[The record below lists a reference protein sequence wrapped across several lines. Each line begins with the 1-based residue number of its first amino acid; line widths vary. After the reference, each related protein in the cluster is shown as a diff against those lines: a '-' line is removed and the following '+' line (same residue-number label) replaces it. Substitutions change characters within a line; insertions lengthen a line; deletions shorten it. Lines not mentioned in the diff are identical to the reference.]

1 MNKYARGY
9 ASFAVRNRKA
19 LLVIMSVIT
28 IISAFFIKDLDIR
41 NDPDTLLPEA
51 NRYVATNAYGEQ
63 KFGFG
68 NIMVVGFV
76 LKDCI
81 GGNDPYSDADQI
93 ERYDP
98 KTGLRIHE
106 SAPAKMTQEICEN
119 SSGAWDTSSDVYQPW
134 FVNMVKDAHD
144 DMVSLDHAR
153 GNNFMDIAAQK
164 IKYMGA
170 SEEGGLKFERLIPM
184 DGISISDN
192 AVSGVQLAHLKKGIE
207 TNPVLAPMLMLK
219 KTIEGDRC
227 EFAKGDWYNDDICKA
242 KGFFIV
248 GDYADTVKVDY
259 LPWVSSTIDLV
270 DEIKSKYGDR
280 VEVRIAGEP
289 YFLAY
294 MLHDLVQKW
303 WLFAISFLI
312 VILALW
318 YLNKGWRGS
327 VFPII
332 GVVATIVITL
342 GVMGF
347 TQYKLTTMMVLT
359 PMLLLAIGTG
369 HAVQVVRR
377 YLSEL
382 HETDC
387 KPMKAAELAIAHTIV
402 PATLA
407 IITDMAGFF
416 TLSFVDIS
424 FYKAYAYFGMFGMM
438 TILITTTTLAPIL
451 MAMNTPRDIKRDSA
465 MCSSSA
471 FEINMAR
478 VLTNVITGKLKVI
491 PIAMV
496 IALVSWSAIQTKI
509 QIPATAGAS
518 PMPGLEVGINYS
530 RAAFK
535 YDSDVNVDLR
545 RLGEVMPGVISVN
558 IPIKGRVEHFPML
571 EACSYDGSMP
581 EGTRCWD
588 EDEDPAQGAFN
599 NAEVM
604 AAIEKTEDWMR
615 SHPNIGFTGSYIQ
628 FLKIVNM
635 LMMTP
640 DGQEPDL
647 KYFHIPNAEFIYKNM
662 DVYGDTED
670 PEWIPNANEVVT
682 GFNGLL
688 EANTNAGDLDS
699 FVAKDWNE
707 GVIMGFVNTMDPV
720 KTHQT
725 VKDIQKWFED
735 NKDEP
740 GFNMVNWGFK
750 SGDIITM
757 PEAGICSIS
766 SINDANSSSKK
777 KDCIKNNGEWVSKV
791 VQIEDSGTTTMSV
804 GGFLGATE
812 ATHDVADVEY
822 IRSPLITALAIFIIS
837 ALIFGSPLLA
847 GILTS
852 ALLITLFGQYGLG
865 AYYTSVENWSGNLHF
880 ATLVSLSIAM
890 GLGVDY
896 SIYMISRLKEEM
908 RETGGK
914 WKESLKNTLE
924 TTGAAVF
931 ASIVV
936 LLASFIP
943 LLMTQL
949 ANTWALGVFISEA
962 LIIDVVIALTIVP
975 LLIYV
980 FKPKYVFGEK

>member
-1 MNKYARGY
+1 MNNFAAKYA
-9 ASFAVRNRKA
+9 AFVIRNRKVILA
-19 LLVIMSVIT
+19 LTAIFTLFMG
-28 IISAFFIKDLDIR
+28 FFIQDLDIR
-41 NDPDTLLPEA
+41 NDPDTLLPET

-76 LKDCI
+76 LKDCV
-81 GGNDPYSDADQI
+81 GGNDPYADADKI
-93 ERYDP
+93 INFDP
-98 KTGLRIHE
+98 ETGLRIHE
-106 SAPAKMTQEICEN
+106 SAPVKMTQTICE
-119 SSGAWDTSSDVYQPW
+119 SAGGAWEDSADVYQPW
-134 FVNMVKDAHD
+134 FVNMVQKAHN
-144 DMVSLDHAR
+144 DMVALKHSR

-164 IKYMGA
+164 IKYMGT
-170 SEEGGLKFERLIPM
+170 SEDGGLKFERLIPVA
-184 DGISISDN
+184 GINTTDKQV
-192 AVSGVQLAHLKKGIE
+192 ADKQLAHLKKGIE

-219 KTIEGDRC
+219 QAKDGTRC
-227 EFAKGDWYNDDICKA
+227 EFAEEGWFDDDVCQA

-248 GDYADTVKVDY
+248 GDYADTVKTDY
-259 LPWVSSTIDLV
+259 LPWVTSTINLV
-270 DEIKSKYGDR
+270 DAIKAEHGNR

-294 MLHDLVQKW
+294 MLYDLVQKW

-312 VILALW
+312 VVGMLW

-327 VFPII
+327 IFPLI
-332 GVVATIVITL
+332 GVVATIIITL
-342 GVMGF
+342 GLMGF
-347 TQYKLTTMMVLT
+347 TAYKLTTMMVLT

-377 YLSEL
+377 YQSEL
-382 HETDC
+382 HTH
-387 KPMKAAELAIAHTIV
+387 KLLPMSAAERAIAVTIV

-407 IITDMAGFF
+407 IVTDMVGFF

-438 TILITTTTLAPIL
+438 TILITTTTIAPIL
-451 MAMNTPRDIKRDSA
+451 MAMFPGKEVKHDASLVEA
-465 MCSSSA
+465 SA
-471 FEINMAR
+471 FEKGMAKT
-478 VLTNVITGKLKVI
+478 LTSVITGKMKII
-491 PIAMV
+491 PIGLI
-496 IALVSWSAIQTKI
+496 IALVAWSTVQTKVL
-509 QIPATAGAS
+509 S
-518 PMPGLEVGINYS
+518 PTENSAMPGVEIGINYS

-535 YDSDVNVDLR
+535 YDADANIDLR

-571 EACSYDGSMP
+571 PACEYDGSQAP
-581 EGTRCWD
+581 GTPCWD
-588 EDEDPAQGAFN
+588 EDEDAPQGAFN
-599 NAEVM
+599 NADVM

-640 DGQEPDL
+640 EGEEPNL
-647 KYFHIPNAEFIYKNM
+647 KYFHVPNEAFIANNM
-662 DVYGDTED
+662 DVYGDPDD
-670 PEWIPNANEVVT
+670 PEWVPNANEVVT

-699 FVAKDWNE
+699 FVAKGWNE

-725 VKDIQKWFED
+725 VKDIQQFF
-735 NKDEP
+735 KDHENEK
-740 GFNMVNWGFK
+740 GFDLVTWGYK
-750 SGDIITM
+750 SGDTILM
-757 PEAGICSIS
+757 PESGKTIT
-766 SINDANSSSKK
+766 
-777 KDCIKNNGEWVSKV
+777 
-791 VQIEDSGTTTMSV
+791 IEDSGSDTVSV

-812 ATHDVADVEY
+812 ATHDVAEVEY
-822 IRSPLITALAIFIIS
+822 IKSPLITALAIFIIA
-837 ALIFGSPLLA
+837 ALIFYSPLIA
-847 GILTS
+847 AILTS
-852 ALLITLFGQYGLG
+852 TLLVTLFGQYGLG
-865 AYYTSVENWSGNLHF
+865 AYFTSVENWSGNLHF

-896 SIYMISRLKEEM
+896 GIYMISRLREEM
-908 RETGGK
+908 QVTGGQ
-914 WKESLKNTLE
+914 WVESLQNTLE

-936 LLASFIP
+936 LIASFIP

-962 LIIDVVIALTIVP
+962 LIIDVVLALTIIPIMV
-975 LLIYV
+975 YT
-980 FKPKYVFGEK
+980 FKPKYVFGNKK

>member
-1 MNKYARGY
+1 MNNFAKRYA
-9 ASFAVRNRKA
+9 AFAIANRKLILA
-19 LLVIMSVIT
+19 LM
-28 IISAFFIKDLDIR
+28 AFFTLFMGYFIQDLDIR
-41 NDPDTLLPEA
+41 NDPDTLLPET

-76 LKDCI
+76 LKDCV

-93 ERYDP
+93 INFDP
-98 KTGLRIHE
+98 ETGLRINE
-106 SAPAKMTQEICEN
+106 SAPMKMTQNICEAAG
-119 SSGAWDTSSDVYQPW
+119 GAWEDSADVYQPW
-134 FVNMVKDAHD
+134 FVNMVQKAHN
-144 DMVSLDHAR
+144 DMVALKHSR

-164 IKYMGA
+164 IKYMGT
-170 SEEGGLKFERLIPM
+170 SEDGGLKFERLIPVA
-184 DGISISDN
+184 GINITDKQV
-192 AVSGVQLAHLKKGIE
+192 AGTQLAHLKKGIE

-219 KTIEGDRC
+219 QAKDGTRC
-227 EFAKGDWYNDDICKA
+227 EFAQEGWYDDETCKA

-248 GDYADTVKVDY
+248 GDYADTVKSDY
-259 LPWVSSTIDLV
+259 LPWVTSTIALV
-270 DEIKSKYGDR
+270 DAIKAEHGDR

-289 YFLAY
+289 YFLAF
-294 MLHDLVQKW
+294 MLYDLVQKW

-312 VILALW
+312 VVAMLW

-327 VFPII
+327 VFPLI
-332 GVVATIVITL
+332 GVVATIIITL
-342 GVMGF
+342 GLMGF
-347 TQYKLTTMMVLT
+347 TAYKLTTMMVLT

-377 YLSEL
+377 YQSEL
-382 HETDC
+382 HVNGIL
-387 KPMKAAELAIAHTIV
+387 PMSAAERAIAATIV

-407 IITDMAGFF
+407 IVTDMVGFF

-438 TILITTTTLAPIL
+438 TILITTTTIAPIL
-451 MAMNTPRDIKRDSA
+451 MAMFPGKNTQVDASMVEASK
-465 MCSSSA
+465 
-471 FEINMAR
+471 FEKGMAKT
-478 VLTNVITGKLKVI
+478 LTSVIMGKMKII
-491 PIAMV
+491 PIGMV
-496 IALVSWSAIQTKI
+496 VALVAWSAVQTKVLE
-509 QIPATAGAS
+509 PTVDS
-518 PMPGLEVGINYS
+518 PMPGVEVGINYS

-535 YDSDVNVDLR
+535 YDSDANIDLR

-558 IPIKGRVEHFPML
+558 IPIKGKVANFPML
-571 EACSYDGSMP
+571 PACSYDGSQAP
-581 EGTRCWD
+581 GTPCWD
-588 EDEDPAQGAFN
+588 EDEDAPQGAFN

-615 SHPNIGFTGSYIQ
+615 AHPNIGFTGSYIQ
-628 FLKIVNM
+628 FMKIVNM

-640 DGQEPDL
+640 EGEEPNL
-647 KYFHIPNAEFIYKNM
+647 KYFHVPNAEFIANNM
-662 DVYGDTED
+662 DVYGDEED
-670 PEWIPNANEVVT
+670 PTWVPDANEIVT

-699 FVAKDWNE
+699 FVAKGWNE

-725 VKDIQKWFED
+725 VKDIQQFFKD
-735 NKDEP
+735 NENEK
-740 GFNMVNWGFK
+740 GFNLVEWGYK
-750 SGDIITM
+750 SGDTILM
-757 PEAGICSIS
+757 PESG
-766 SINDANSSSKK
+766 KT
-777 KDCIKNNGEWVSKV
+777 VT
-791 VQIEDSGTTTMSV
+791 IEDSGTDTVAV

-812 ATHDVADVEY
+812 ATHDVAEVEY
-822 IRSPLITALAIFIIS
+822 IKSPLITALAIFVIA
-837 ALIFGSPLLA
+837 ALIFGSPLIA
-847 GILTS
+847 AILTS
-852 ALLITLFGQYGLG
+852 TLLVTLFAQYGLG
-865 AYYTSVENWSGNLHF
+865 AYFTSVENWSGNLHF

-896 SIYMISRLKEEM
+896 GIYMISRLREEM
-908 RETGGK
+908 QLTGGQWAK
-914 WKESLKNTLE
+914 SLQNTLE

-962 LIIDVVIALTIVP
+962 LIIDVVLALTIIP
-975 LLIYV
+975 LLVYI
-980 FKPKYVFGEK
+980 FKPKYVFGDKK